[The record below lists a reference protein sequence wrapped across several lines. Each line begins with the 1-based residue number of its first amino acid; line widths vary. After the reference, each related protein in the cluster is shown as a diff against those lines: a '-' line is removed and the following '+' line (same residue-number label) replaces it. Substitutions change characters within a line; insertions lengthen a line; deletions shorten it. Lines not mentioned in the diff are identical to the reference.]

1 MNETST
7 DISEAPSGP
16 TYLRVYFVSA
26 LLIAV
31 GLSTLSARAAIALG
45 IILMPAHMV
54 AVGLI
59 ARIQPWRPIFL
70 RIWPVTA
77 FVIALLFLLPGR
89 IIYQMATTPVATFK
103 QLVLNPVPDGVT
115 NIEKKE
121 QPGSGAWVS
130 LTFDADRMTID
141 KVLASQDYAPVSSD
155 NIDGRLKEQVG
166 RIQLEGAK
174 IYEANFPESGI
185 RFTAV
190 VNSRSNRMCVVY
202 DRSVR

>member
-1 MNETST
+1 MNETT
-7 DISEAPSGP
+7 NDVSEERTGP
-16 TYLRVYFVSA
+16 TYLRVYFLSA

-31 GLSTLSARAAIALG
+31 GLSTLSTRAAIALG

-59 ARIQPWRPIFL
+59 SRIQPWRPIFL

-89 IIYQMATTPVATFK
+89 IIYQMATTPTATFK

-115 NIEKKE
+115 NIEKK
-121 QPGSGAWVS
+121 QHADS
-130 LTFDADRMTID
+130 LTWISVTFDLDPKTVPE
-141 KVLASQDYAPVSSD
+141 VLATQEYEMVSPD
-155 NIDGRLKEQVG
+155 KITPEIEERLGQIRLDQAKFYQATFPDGGV
-166 RIQLEGAK
+166 
-174 IYEANFPESGI
+174 

-190 VNSRSNRMCVVY
+190 VNSRSDRICVLY
-202 DRSVR
+202 ERDVR